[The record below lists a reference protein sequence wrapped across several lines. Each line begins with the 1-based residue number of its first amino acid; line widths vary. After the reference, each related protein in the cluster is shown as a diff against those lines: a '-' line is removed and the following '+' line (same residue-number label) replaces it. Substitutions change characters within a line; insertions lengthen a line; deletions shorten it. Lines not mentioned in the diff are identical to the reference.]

1 MGENESECPICLKKL
16 GDKNIF
22 VTSCGH
28 VFCGSCMIANM
39 NFTDRCPLCRQN
51 ITDGFDGF
59 DGLGGLGGSGRG
71 TEGGSFLRETY
82 DRYSGLII
90 ENVRH
95 MLEHHTATGGADMDF
110 FRQELSSLLQ
120 AFQAE
125 IERTGS
131 GSETGTGTTT
141 GIVYGRSFSLSD
153 IPFDPVDEIMAN
165 MEIPE

>member
-16 GDKNIF
+16 GNKNIF

-59 DGLGGLGGSGRG
+59 DGLGGL
-71 TEGGSFLRETY
+71 GGSFLRETY